1 MARPIPVR
9 GKGAGGMSVAK
20 RPDGRWRA
28 RFRDASGREHAKH
41 FTRKVDAERWL
52 TANMA
57 QRDRGDWLDPER
69 GRATVG
75 ELAPTWLASKQLK
88 PTSVK
93 SYESL
98 WRTVAKPRWATTP
111 VRDVTYTAVVQW
123 VARLIDGGMSASR
136 SGQALLVLK
145 QILDLAVLD
154 GRLSRNVAKQ
164 VSAPRTRPAK
174 QRYLTHEQVH
184 RLASE
189 CGRRHDRYRTLILLL
204 AYTGLRWGEARAL
217 RRRHLDPDTGLLQI
231 VDNIPTGYSAKDTGS
246 PKSNR
251 ARVVPLPGFLR
262 NDIEALAAH
271 LEPEVLLFA
280 TSAGTL
286 LNASNFR
293 RDAFDPA
300 VQRLGL
306 NPLTPHD
313 LRHTAASLA
322 ISAGASVVGVQT
334 MLGHATPAI
343 TLSVYTHL
351 FPADLQGVADRLDR
365 AARRVRE
372 RSSTGPTADPDSPQ
386 TVRTRTRNTTKRRPR
401 PTTGSRRSRRSE
413 RVSAN
418 NAQQR

>member
-1 MARPIPVR
+1 
-9 GKGAGGMSVAK
+9 MSVAR

-28 RFRDASGREHAKH
+28 RFRDTTGREHAKH
-41 FTRKVDAERWL
+41 FTRKVDAERWV

-57 QRDRGDWLDPER
+57 QRDRGEWLDPDR

-88 PTSVK
+88 PTSVA

-98 WRTVAKPRWATTP
+98 WRTVVKPRWTTTP
-111 VRDVTYTAVVQW
+111 IRDITYTAVVQW
-123 VARLIDGGMSASR
+123 VAHLIDGGLSASR
-136 SGQALLVLK
+136 SSQALLVLK

-164 VSAPRTRPAK
+164 VSAPRARPAK
-174 QRYLTHEQVH
+174 QRYLTHEQAH
-184 RLASE
+184 QLANE

-231 VDNIPTGYSAKDTGS
+231 VDNIPTGYTTKDTDS

-262 NDIEALAAH
+262 NEIEALANG
-271 LEPEVLLFA
+271 LDEGDLLVA
-280 TSAGTL
+280 NTAGTL

-293 RDAFDPA
+293 RNVFDPA

-306 NPLTPHD
+306 TPLTPHD

-322 ISAGASVVGVQT
+322 ISAGASVVAVQT

-351 FPADLQGVADRLDR
+351 FPADLQDVADRLDQ
-365 AARRVRE
+365 AARMVRE
-372 RSSTGPTADPDSPQ
+372 RSSTGIPPDPASPQ
-386 TVRTRTRNTTKRRPR
+386 LVRTRTRNTTKRRPK
-401 PTTGSRRSRRSE
+401 PTMTTRQRRRSE
-413 RVSAN
+413 LASAN